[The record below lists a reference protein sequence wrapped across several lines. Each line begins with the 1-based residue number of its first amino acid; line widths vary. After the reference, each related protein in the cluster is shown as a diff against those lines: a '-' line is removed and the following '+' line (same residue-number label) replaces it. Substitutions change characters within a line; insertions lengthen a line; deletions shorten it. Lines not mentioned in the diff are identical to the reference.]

1 MQFRSQGLRSF
12 SRPFCTVL
20 ACLLLAS
27 CIGDGGSSG
36 PGTASVANLPGPQGV
51 EEGVGRKQLWLI
63 PSPQSGR
70 MMRAVLYRPPGD
82 GPFPL
87 AVVNHGSDQNPQARA
102 RMGGPQF
109 ETITDWFLARGYA
122 VLLPQRPGH
131 GETGGSYL
139 EDQGNCQAPNYIGA
153 GERTADSIEAAIAFM
168 VTQPFIKPSGV
179 VVVGHSAGAWGG
191 LALAARNPKNV
202 GAIVN
207 FAGGRG
213 GRNRG
218 QANENCAPD
227 RLVAAAGTFG
237 RTARIPTLWLY
248 AENDSYF
255 PPPLARRMAD
265 AYTAAGGKA
274 EFRLLRRLGEEGHFY
289 IKGAGDQTGWAAPL
303 DAFLSRNTRVAA
315 R

>member
-1 MQFRSQGLRSF
+1 LSQLSRSL
-12 SRPFCTVL
+12 CAIL
-20 ACLLLAS
+20 ACLFLAG
-27 CIGDGGSSG
+27 CMGIGNDGGSSG
-36 PGTASVANLPGPQGV
+36 PAAAAAGTLAGPQGA
-51 EEGVGRKQLWLI
+51 EEGAGRKQLWLI

-70 MMRAVLYRPPGD
+70 MMRATLYRPAGD

-87 AVVNHGSDQNPQARA
+87 AIVNHGSDQDIHARA
-102 RMGGPQF
+102 RMGMPQF
-109 ETITDWFLARGYA
+109 ETITNWLVARGYA

-139 EDQGNCQAPNYIGA
+139 EDQGNCAAPNYIGA

-168 VTQPFIKPSGV
+168 TTQPFIKPKGV
-179 VVVGHSAGAWGG
+179 IVVGHSAGAWGG

-202 GAIVN
+202 SAIVN

-218 QANENCAPD
+218 QADANCAPD

-265 AYTAAGGKA
+265 AYMAAGGKA

-289 IKGAGDQTGWAAPL
+289 IKGEGEQAGWAAPL
-303 DAFLSRNTRVAA
+303 GTFLTQNARVAQ

>member
-1 MQFRSQGLRSF
+1 LTPIVRGL
-12 SRPFCTVL
+12 VAAA
-20 ACLLLAS
+20 ACLFLTG
-27 CIGDGGSSG
+27 CIGDGSSSAPATTTILTG
-36 PGTASVANLPGPQGV
+36 QSGPQGA
-51 EEGVGRKQLWLI
+51 EDGAYRKQLWLI
-63 PSPQSGR
+63 PSPQTGR
-70 MMRAVLYRPPGD
+70 MIRATLYRPAGD

-87 AVVNHGSDQNPQARA
+87 AVVNHGSDQDVHARA
-102 RMGGPQF
+102 RMGAPQF
-109 ETITDWFLARGYA
+109 DTITSWLVQRGYA

-131 GETGGSYL
+131 GETGGPYL
-139 EDQGNCQAPNYIGA
+139 EDQGNCAAPNYVGS
-153 GERTADSIEAAIAFM
+153 GERTAESIEAAIAFM
-168 VTQPFIKPSGV
+168 TAQPFIKPSGV

-202 GAIVN
+202 SAFVN

-218 QANENCAPD
+218 QPGENCAPD

-255 PPPLARRMAD
+255 PPSLARRMAD
-265 AYTAAGGKA
+265 AYTSAGGKA
-274 EFRLLRRLGEEGHFY
+274 EFHLLRRLGEEGHFY
-289 IKGAGDQTGWAAPL
+289 IRGNGDQAGWAAPL
-303 DAFLSRNTRVAA
+303 DAFLSQTTRVAQ

>member
-1 MQFRSQGLRSF
+1 MG
-12 SRPFCTVL
+12 
-20 ACLLLAS
+20 
-27 CIGDGGSSG
+27 IGDGGSAG
-36 PGTASVANLPGPQGV
+36 PGSAAVAPVAGPQGA
-51 EEGVGRKQLWLI
+51 EQGAARKQLWLI
-63 PSPQSGR
+63 PSPQAGK
-70 MMRAVLYRPPGD
+70 MMRATLYRPQGD

-87 AVVNHGSDQNPQARA
+87 AIVNHGSDQDPHARA
-102 RMGGPQF
+102 RMGMPQF
-109 ETITDWFLARGYA
+109 DTMTDWLVARGFA

-139 EDQGNCQAPNYIGA
+139 EDQGSCGTPNYIGA
-153 GERTADSIEAAIAFM
+153 GERTADSIQAAIAFM
-168 VTQPFIKPSGV
+168 TKEPFIRPGGV

-202 GAIVN
+202 SAIVN

-218 QANENCAPD
+218 QADENCAPD

-265 AYTAAGGKA
+265 AYVAAGGKA

-289 IKGAGDQTGWAAPL
+289 IKGNGDQAGWAAPL
-303 DAFLSRNTRVAA
+303 GTFLAENTRVAA

>member
-1 MQFRSQGLRSF
+1 LTDF
-12 SRPFCTVL
+12 SRWLVAAF
-20 ACLLLAS
+20 ACLFLAG
-27 CIGDGGSSG
+27 CMGIGDGGSSG
-36 PGTASVANLPGPQGV
+36 TGSAAVGNLAGPQGA
-51 EEGVGRKQLWLI
+51 EEGSGRKQLWLI

-70 MMRAVLYRPPGD
+70 MMRATLYRPAGD

-87 AVVNHGSDQNPQARA
+87 AVVNHGSDQDGPARA
-102 RMGGPQF
+102 RMAMPQF
-109 ETITDWFLARGYA
+109 DTITNWMLARGYA

-131 GETGGSYL
+131 GQTGGSYL
-139 EDQGNCQAPNYIGA
+139 EDQGICEAPNYIGA
-153 GERTADSIEAAIAFM
+153 GERTADSIEAAITFM
-168 VTQPFIKPSGV
+168 TTQPFIKAKGV
-179 VVVGHSAGAWGG
+179 IVIGHSAGAWGG

-202 GAIVN
+202 SAIVN

-218 QANENCAPD
+218 KAGENCAPD

-255 PPPLARRMAD
+255 PPPLARRLAD

-274 EFRLLRRLGEEGHFY
+274 EFHLLRRLGEEGHFY
-289 IKGAGDQTGWAAPL
+289 IKGEGDQAGWAAPL
-303 DAFLSRNTRVAA
+303 AAFLSQNARVAQ